1 MKIKTIK
8 IPHCPICNKAG
19 SCQAFFNKQ
28 LKLKY
33 GRVRHII
40 HKEEPSYNPNLKYN
54 FHYCKIEDL
63 QQLETLL
70 KSLSLKFPTSTTQLH
85 TAITDTNLKP
95 LGQVGQGFMGN
106 QAKLGQA
113 DSGFTSKSKGAG
125 SSARI
130 EHHPPKPS
138 NNIDPNINWLEYRS
152 FLLSKFSRSYALQVY
167 NNGLRH
173 YDCLDNP
180 QNISILPI
188 SIRSNILK
196 AMVNLAK
203 YLGCYEEFKV
213 RLRNHG
219 VKWVNQDDSFNSFL
233 RIVNNNHSNLGEW
246 YGTAQDILRDNEKLW
261 SKFTLLTGL
270 RKQESINS
278 FNLIVELS
286 EQNRL
291 SEYYNSEL
299 EILEHFKYADLF
311 LRATKKVYISIASR
325 ELISE
330 IVHSQPM
337 SYSAIRKRLT
347 RNNQHLRFKELRS
360 YYATYLRK
368 HGVLAEYID
377 LLQGRIPKSVF
388 ARHYL
393 KVEDVKKLVLQV
405 LAKTE
410 NLEKTLIA

>member
-1 MKIKTIK
+1 
-8 IPHCPICNKAG
+8 
-19 SCQAFFNKQ
+19 
-28 LKLKY
+28 
-33 GRVRHII
+33 
-40 HKEEPSYNPNLKYN
+40 
-54 FHYCKIEDL
+54 
-63 QQLETLL
+63 
-70 KSLSLKFPTSTTQLH
+70 
-85 TAITDTNLKP
+85 
-95 LGQVGQGFMGN
+95 
-106 QAKLGQA
+106 
-113 DSGFTSKSKGAG
+113 
-125 SSARI
+125 
-130 EHHPPKPS
+130 
-138 NNIDPNINWLEYRS
+138 
-152 FLLSKFSRSYALQVY
+152 
-167 NNGLRH
+167 
-173 YDCLDNP
+173 
-180 QNISILPI
+180 
-188 SIRSNILK
+188 
-196 AMVNLAK
+196 MVNLAK